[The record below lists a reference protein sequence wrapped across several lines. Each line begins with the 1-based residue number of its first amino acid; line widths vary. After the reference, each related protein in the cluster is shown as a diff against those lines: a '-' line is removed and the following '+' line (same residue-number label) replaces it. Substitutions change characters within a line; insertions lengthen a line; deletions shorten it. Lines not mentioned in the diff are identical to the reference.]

1 MEYFAARYWPPEIL
15 TRSGSQLQD
24 TERTVQEQVTQLAE
38 QESEVSM
45 AHFINACFR
54 SYTA

>member
-45 AHFINACFR
+45 THFINACFP